1 MTSPYSVSVDD
12 VREGDWNELLPSF
25 DDASVYQTW
34 AYGAASWG
42 ERQLSHLVLRRGAE
56 PVAAAQVRVVRLPL
70 LGSGVAYVRWGPL
83 LRRGGRD
90 ADSEVLERAID
101 ALLDEYATRR
111 GLLLRLIPI
120 CFAGD
125 PTAERMAPLFAARGL
140 ELDPAG
146 PIYRT
151 FRLDLSPPLDAL
163 RKGFDPKWRNKLSG
177 AERAGLEL
185 AEGTSDAL
193 YGEFLGVY
201 REMMARKSFETTV
214 DVETLG
220 AVQQRLPE
228 PLKMRVLVC
237 RSEGRAVNAVVVA
250 AHGDTGIYL
259 LGATSD
265 AGTKTKGSYL
275 LHWRAI
281 EWLKARGLRW
291 YDLGGHDREANPGVY
306 DFKRGF
312 SAQEFLQP
320 GLYARSGSRLSAL
333 VVRAGERL
341 AAARRSRARS
351 D

>member
-1 MTSPYSVSVDD
+1 MTSPYSVSVDGM
-12 VREGDWNELLPSF
+12 REGDWNELLPSF

-42 ERQLSHLVLRRGAE
+42 ERQLSHLVLQRDGE
-56 PVAAAQVRVVRLPL
+56 PVAAAQVRVVRVPL

-90 ADSEVLERAID
+90 LEPEVLERAID
-101 ALLDEYATRR
+101 ALLDEYARR
-111 GLLLRLIPI
+111 RRLLLRLIPI
-120 CFAGD
+120 CFEGD
-125 PTAERMAPLFAARGL
+125 PTAERIAPLFGSRGL
-140 ELDPAG
+140 ERDPAG
-146 PIYRT
+146 PVYRT
-151 FRLDLSPPLDAL
+151 FRLDLAPPLDAL

-177 AERAGLEL
+177 AERAGLSL

-193 YGEFLGVY
+193 YGEFVGVY

-228 PLKMRVLVC
+228 PLKMRVFLC

-259 LGATSD
+259 LGATND

-281 EWLKARGLRW
+281 QWLKERGVRW

-320 GLYARSGSRLSAL
+320 GLYARSGSKLSSL
-333 VVRAGERL
+333 VVRAGERI
-341 AAARRSRARS
+341 AAARGGA
-351 D
+351 